1 MHNSKIPFKFQAC
14 NDSTPKRTS
23 SNSCFS
29 LKESSSDF
37 LSDSW
42 AFLSS
47 ATNYFCRFLIYDDD
61 DDFFFLMRTNSQNTY
76 AQMQSHGQHGKN
88 ICHKPS
94 QSLYKVSDLSP
105 LQICGLSSDK
115 HISLV
120 DSISSLKA
128 LIYVQQMDELSTDP
142 HLTKAELLKGI
153 RGKKHNASPRNF

>member
-1 MHNSKIPFKFQAC
+1 MMI
-14 NDSTPKRTS
+14 
-23 SNSCFS
+23 
-29 LKESSSDF
+29 
-37 LSDSW
+37 
-42 AFLSS
+42 
-47 ATNYFCRFLIYDDD
+47 
-61 DDFFFLMRTNSQNTY
+61 FFFLMRTNSQNTY

-153 RGKKHNASPRNF
+153 RGKKHNASPRNFQKKHFLSYFGNITQESSSVTLEMASILRRRKDHWKSPCQVESKGGWKPSPLKSSRHNAI